1 MTTVRQHMKVF
12 HDGAAAHWQST
23 AAHHEKEAARNAGF
37 AKCYASMA
45 KTADSEAWNE
55 FADEHG
61 QAAKDHE
68 QYAKLCA
75 DYSAFHE
82 TCASDCEKSE
92 QDQLGKTLRP
102 DPYTSITPRDTPF
115 EGFGIRAI
123 PRAGGPTPAPAVNK
137 AIVPI
142 ELQHMLGG
150 EADEQ

>member
-1 MTTVRQHMKVF
+1 MRNGYECSGRIRTTSLRAPNWKQSVKTTRRSEDMTTVRQHMKVF

-102 DPYTSITPRDTPF
+102 DPYTSITPRD
-115 EGFGIRAI
+115 
-123 PRAGGPTPAPAVNK
+123 
-137 AIVPI
+137 
-142 ELQHMLGG
+142 
-150 EADEQ
+150 